1 MKRIL
6 ISLVLITLTI
16 FQSARADLRVFA
28 CEPEWGALVQELAGD
43 KADVFVATTALQ
55 DPHHIQARPSLIA
68 KVRRADLVVCTG
80 AGLEVGWL
88 PLLLRRSANGRIQPG
103 QPGYFEASAWV
114 ILLDKPVRLDRAEGD
129 IHPEGNPHI
138 QTDPRNILTVAR
150 ALAPVLAQLDPENA
164 GHYKQRL
171 DDFQQRWQA
180 AMARWNEKAAPLR
193 GTPVVLHHKG
203 WAYLV
208 NWLGLKVV
216 GTLEPKPGIPPSTA
230 HLQAL
235 LQRLQFQPAKL
246 IIHAAYQDPRPDEW
260 LSQHAHIPAVTLP
273 FTVGGTPGAKDLF
286 GLFDDTLERL
296 LKAVESTS

>member
-114 ILLDKPVRLDRAEGD
+114 TLLDKPVRLDRAEGD